1 MGHRTLFV
9 CLFVC
14 VLSDFNPPPKGKRL
28 ITGTEI
34 LTETHYTDKTTERQ
48 TAVPEGG
55 EGRKWCFELTMKAGR
70 VPDGGPD
77 CAARSI

>member
-1 MGHRTLFV
+1 MGHCTLFV

-55 EGRKWCFELTMKAGR
+55 EG
-70 VPDGGPD
+70 
-77 CAARSI
+77 